1 MTPKPTEQEAADQ
14 REYDSRLAEKQAQVS
29 AMIHGTPQ
37 EVSTG
42 LHAAFA
48 ANEKPTRRPA
58 VKGVCVNCGKNWS
71 RHFDGFCYAHHAP
84 DSPRFSLERKADP
97 PAPVQQGALTLE
109 QAKHIRA
116 LQVKL
121 VDAYEQHRIS
131 SENLDGVSEE
141 IDLYLQSLTAS

>member
-1 MTPKPTEQEAADQ
+1 MTPEEDRQKQIDLDAANA
-14 REYDSRLAEKQAQVS
+14 RLAALGLAPGTAPVPLQALV
-29 AMIHGTPQ
+29 
-37 EVSTG
+37 G
-42 LHAAFA
+42 LTKPPKKRRSDAGVPRKKAA
-48 ANEKPTRRPA
+48 
-58 VKGVCVNCGKNWS
+58 
-71 RHFDGFCYAHHAP
+71 
-84 DSPRFSLERKADP
+84 P

-141 IDLYLQSLTAS
+141 IDLYLQSLTIAAH